1 MNTNCDNKFYDV
13 TINDLIPLTLRHW
26 RKILL
31 VGIVIAVALGLYK
44 FIPLNNTAN
53 DFINDATKLTEY
65 EADKKLLQDS
75 IEKIQSEVK
84 IKEKELEESIYL
96 NLDPTLVTR
105 GFISF
110 YIDIPIKDDA
120 SGYQQNLVNSYVSYF
135 ESGEIYDD
143 IANQLDEYIKPVYLA
158 QMIKT
163 KTDYAN
169 GISSFN
175 IYVMGSNNA
184 QADEIMQL
192 IEQAVYNKKTDFSN
206 IVTAHSISL
215 VSENITVVA
224 DTKVK
229 KDQEFQTEGYAA
241 LMSKLNEKKSE
252 LQSIES
258 EYITKK
264 YALLSGAIFGF
275 VGLLCGML
283 LAMTY
288 FTVVV
293 IFSNKIKTRKQIIGN
308 YSVDVLGEYIQ
319 ENKKNNKIDV
329 FISKLAK
336 EPYDLSIDE
345 INQVIANNVLAISKS
360 NKILILGC
368 KDITN
373 TEEVF
378 ENISSCEI
386 LKNYV
391 ITYNDKTINN
401 PGTLSDILNCDAV
414 ITIVK
419 KNKTTLDE
427 LQNAIYTFDKYNKEF
442 IGIILA

>member
-53 DFINDATKLTEY
+53 EFINDATKLSEY
-65 EADKKLLQDS
+65 EADKKLLQES
-75 IEKIQSEVK
+75 VEKIQSEVK

-96 NLDPTLVTR
+96 NLDPALVTR

-110 YIDIPIKDDA
+110 YLDTPIKDDA
-120 SGYQQNLVNSYVSYF
+120 LGYQQNLVNSYVSYF

-184 QADEIMQL
+184 QTDEIMQL
-192 IEQAVYNKKTDFSN
+192 IKQAVYNKKTDFCN
-206 IVTAHSISL
+206 IVTEHSISL

-229 KDQEFQTEGYAA
+229 KDQEFQTEGYEA
-241 LMSKLNEKKSE
+241 LTSKLNEKKSE

-258 EYITKK
+258 EYITKE

-283 LAMTY
+283 LAIIY
-288 FTVVV
+288 FTAVV

-319 ENKKNNKIDV
+319 ENKKNNKIDI

-345 INQVIANNVLAISKS
+345 INQVIANNILAISKS

-378 ENISSCEI
+378 ESVSSCEI
-386 LKNYV
+386 LKNYA
-391 ITYNDKTINN
+391 IKYNDKSLNN
-401 PGTLSDILNCDAV
+401 PDTLSDILSCDAV